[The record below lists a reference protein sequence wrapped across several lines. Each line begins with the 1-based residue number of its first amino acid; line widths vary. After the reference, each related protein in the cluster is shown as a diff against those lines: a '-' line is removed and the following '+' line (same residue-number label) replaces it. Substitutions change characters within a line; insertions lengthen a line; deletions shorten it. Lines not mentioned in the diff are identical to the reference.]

1 MQTNPLIQVKDV
13 SVRFEANQQVIEA
26 VKKVSFDVNQGEIFG
41 IIGSSGA
48 GKSTLVRTLN
58 RLADPSSGQI
68 IINGVDIKT
77 LRGRQLQTFRFQV
90 GMIFQNFNLATS
102 KTVYE
107 NIAFVLKAAGKKGD
121 AVKNRVNE
129 LLALVGLSDKANAY
143 PAELSGGQ
151 KQRVGIARALAN
163 DAKILLCDEATSALD
178 PTTTS
183 AILDLLK
190 ELNQKFALTIV
201 LITHE
206 IDVVKKIC
214 HRIAVMSQGEIVE
227 MNTTFNLFS
236 GPKQPFTQKF
246 LNIDEN
252 THLPDIIKQNAK
264 GKLVRLRYINEN
276 TTQPI
281 LYQSAIETQVAF
293 NILHGFIEYFDNQ
306 ALGNLVIE
314 IIGETD
320 NIQNL
325 ITKLEQQEVIIEEI
339 N

>member
-1 MQTNPLIQVKDV
+1 
-13 SVRFEANQQVIEA
+13 
-26 VKKVSFDVNQGEIFG
+26 
-41 IIGSSGA
+41 
-48 GKSTLVRTLN
+48 
-58 RLADPSSGQI
+58 
-68 IINGVDIKT
+68 
-77 LRGRQLQTFRFQV
+77 FRCLV

-121 AVKNRVNE
+121 TVKNRVNE

-214 HRIAVMSQGEIVE
+214 HRVAVMSQGEIVE
-227 MNTTFNLFS
+227 MNTTFNLFAC
-236 GPKQPFTQKF
+236 PKQPFTQDF

-281 LYQSAIETQVAF
+281 LYQSAIETKVAF

-314 IIGETD
+314 IIGEPD
-320 NIQNL
+320 NIQKL
-325 ITKLEQQEVIIEEI
+325 ITKLAQQEVIIEEI

>member
-77 LRGRQLQTFRFQV
+77 LRGRQLQAFRFQV

-214 HRIAVMSQGEIVE
+214 HRVAVMSQGEIVE
-227 MNTTFNLFS
+227 MNTTFNLFAC
-236 GPKQPFTQKF
+236 PKQPFTQEF

-281 LYQSAIETQVAF
+281 LYQSAIETKVAF

-314 IIGETD
+314 IIGEPD
-320 NIQNL
+320 NIQKL
-325 ITKLEQQEVIIEEI
+325 ITKLAQQEVIIEEI

>member
-77 LRGRQLQTFRFQV
+77 LRGRQLQAFRFQV

-121 AVKNRVNE
+121 TVKNRVNE

-214 HRIAVMSQGEIVE
+214 HRVAVMSQGEIVE
-227 MNTTFNLFS
+227 MNTTFNLFAC
-236 GPKQPFTQKF
+236 PKQPFTQEF

-281 LYQSAIETQVAF
+281 LYQSAIETKVAF

-314 IIGETD
+314 IIGEPD
-320 NIQNL
+320 NIQKL
-325 ITKLEQQEVIIEEI
+325 ITKLAQQEVIIEEI